1 MTDDRV
7 HRAVS
12 ADGTEI
18 AGRVQGQGPPLVLI
32 HSPVHDGD
40 MAWEALL
47 PLLTDWFTCYR
58 PSLRGRG
65 LSGANPDHSP
75 PRSHFQEDVDAFVD
89 SVGER
94 VYVMGWSDGGSLAL
108 GAAAN
113 SDAVAAV
120 AVYEPSVWTLMREDD
135 LARFGSTTEQ
145 WMDAAADGRLVDAAH
160 IFHHFVCT
168 DDEFAALDTAYLDR
182 QARLFPLLM
191 QELQQGMPDEGP
203 QPTDPEVLG
212 QIDAPVLVLL
222 AQQGRLGT
230 WFSDSAKHVAQ
241 HVADPHVRELPD
253 VGHCAPLVAP
263 EPVAMELISFFASA
277 RRNAEAGS
285 A

>member
-1 MTDDRV
+1 MD
-7 HRAVS
+7 
-12 ADGTEI
+12 
-18 AGRVQGQGPPLVLI
+18 
-32 HSPVHDGD
+32 
-40 MAWEALL
+40 
-47 PLLTDWFTCYR
+47 
-58 PSLRGRG
+58 GRG
-65 LSGANPDHSP
+65 WGL
-75 PRSHFQEDVDAFVD
+75 
-89 SVGER
+89 
-94 VYVMGWSDGGSLAL
+94 
-108 GAAAN
+108 
-113 SDAVAAV
+113 
-120 AVYEPSVWTLMREDD
+120 
-135 LARFGSTTEQ
+135 
-145 WMDAAADGRLVDAAH
+145 DAAH

-168 DDEFAALDTAYLDR
+168 DDEFAALDAAYLDR

-191 QELQQGMPDEGP
+191 QELQQGMPHEGP
-203 QPTDPEVLG
+203 QPTDRGVLG

-222 AQQGRLGT
+222 AQRTRLST